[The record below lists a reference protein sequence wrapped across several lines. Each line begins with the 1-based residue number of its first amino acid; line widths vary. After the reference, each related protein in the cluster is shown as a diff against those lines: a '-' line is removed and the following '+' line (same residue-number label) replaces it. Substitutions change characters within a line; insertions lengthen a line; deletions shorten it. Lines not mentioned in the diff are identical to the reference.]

1 MKNDKRMM
9 QETKT
14 SEPNKSP
21 VETAPQQTYTHTFEG
36 FFRLSWVVAEVLEGI
51 CLCAAE
57 SIWGLGG
64 WKAILILFLI
74 LSLPVL
80 GLVLSNRKK
89 HGFIT
94 ISPEGL
100 TCGGALNFKD
110 GFKRDFTQEDFD
122 KVSHFAWEEIRHVD
136 FTRDLS
142 NPSFLFVE
150 LNDGETYYFPLL
162 YFYNKIII
170 IDNLRR
176 FTGYSGCKDLGR
188 YVPYVRR
195 LRSEGVSSQ
204 D

>member
-1 MKNDKRMM
+1 MKNDERMM

-14 SEPNKSP
+14 SEPNKFP

-110 GFKRDFTQEDFD
+110 GFKKNFSQKDFD
-122 KVSHFAWEEIRHVD
+122 KVSHFGWEQIQGMG
-136 FTRDLS
+136 FTRDLLK
-142 NPSFLFVE
+142 PSFLFVE
-150 LNDGETYYFPLL
+150 LTDGETCYFPLL
-162 YFYNKIII
+162 YFEDNFVIV
-170 IDNLRR
+170 DNLRK

-188 YVPYVRR
+188 YRPYVRR
-195 LRSEGVSSQ
+195 LRTKS
-204 D
+204 